1 LTIEIGKKV
10 RAIRD
15 LPYMGGQAP
24 EDKIDEGELVTV
36 ERVAGGQLYFKEHA
50 DRYGGWPESEFIPD
64 GMFWCP
70 NCENP
75 VSEVYTARSVK
86 LEWNG
91 QIWIETDVY
100 SQGMSCPIC
109 NGDLDDSHLEPFGIR
124 SPADGIGEA
133 ATAFYSLTE
142 TDILEVAASLEE
154 ELTPDEMKRAKDLV
168 SEGIGT
174 NWWEVTEIAI
184 DTIKDER
191 RKTDA
196 RG

>member
-10 RAIRD
+10 RAVRD
-15 LPYMGGQAP
+15 LPYMGGQVP
-24 EDKIDEGELVTV
+24 EDKISEGELVTV
-36 ERVAGGQLYFKEHA
+36 DRVAGDKLYFKEHA
-50 DRYGGWPESEFIPD
+50 DRYGGWPASEFIPD

-70 NCENP
+70 NCENA
-75 VSEVYTARSVK
+75 VSEVLAARSVK
-86 LEWNG
+86 LEWDG
-91 QIWIETDVY
+91 QTWLETDVY
-100 SQGMSCPIC
+100 SQGMGCPIC

-124 SPADGIGEA
+124 SPADGTGEA

-196 RG
+196 RD